1 MHQPIGIGES
11 AEMYLKSIHELQ
23 AEATIVPISSLANRL
38 GITAVSATEMVHR
51 LVDQGLVEHL
61 PYKGVALTIRG
72 MQAARAILRRQ
83 RLWEC
88 FLFERL
94 GLAWERVYDL
104 ACHLEHAAGPEV
116 TEALAAY
123 LTEPA
128 RCPHGNPIPT
138 LRGELEEPGG
148 RPLSELKPGE
158 RAILRR
164 VEPVDTLSLN
174 LLAEYGMQPGQSFE
188 LQSIEPVDG
197 LRRIRLGENQVVV
210 GSQLAA
216 LVYVDLSSE

>member
-1 MHQPIGIGES
+1 MHEPIGIGES

-23 AEATIVPISSLANRL
+23 VDATIVPISSLATRL
-38 GITAVSATEMVHR
+38 GITAVSATEMIHR

-72 MQAARAILRRQ
+72 LQSARAILRRQ

-88 FLFERL
+88 WLYERL
-94 GLAWERVYDL
+94 GLAWEQVYDL

-116 TEALAAY
+116 TEALAIY
-123 LTEPA
+123 LSEPSH
-128 RCPHGNPIPT
+128 CPHGNPIPSE
-138 LRGELEEPGG
+138 RGELAAPGG

-158 RAILRR
+158 QAVLRR
-164 VEPVDTLSLN
+164 IEPVDTPSLS
-174 LLAEYGMQPGQSFE
+174 LLAEYGLRPGQEIE

-197 LRRIRLGENQVVV
+197 LRRLRLGDDQVVV
-210 GSQLAA
+210 GSQLAS
-216 LVYVDLSSE
+216 LVYVD